1 MFLFGSKSVLCEPHS
16 LILPEDPYR
25 GLMASIF
32 FVTHPEVVIDPAV
45 PVPQWPLSATGRR
58 RMGLFIDEALA
69 GREVTAVWSSA
80 ERKALDGGEI
90 VAVRLGIPHR
100 IDEALGENDRSATGY
115 LPPDEFWP
123 VVAEFFGRPDESV
136 RGWAT
141 ARDEQARIVEAVRRV
156 SRNEQ
161 TAGDVVVVSHGGV
174 GQLLSAHLQG
184 VAIGEE
190 DRPQHPGG
198 GCWMTL
204 DRETLAIKEGW
215 RSAPD

>member
-1 MFLFGSKSVLCEPHS
+1 
-16 LILPEDPYR
+16 
-25 GLMASIF
+25 MATII
-32 FVTHPEVVIDPAV
+32 FVTHPEVVIDPAI
-45 PVPQWPLSATGRR
+45 PVPEWPLSVQGRR

-69 GREVTAVWSSA
+69 GRRVTAVWSSA

-90 VAVRLGIPHR
+90 VAERLGVPHR
-100 IDEALGENDRSATGY
+100 IDEALGENDRSATGF
-115 LPPDEFWP
+115 LPPEEFWP
-123 VVAEFFGRPDESV
+123 VVAEFFSRPDESV

-141 ARDEQARIVEAVRRV
+141 ARDEQTRIVEAVKRL
-156 SRNEQ
+156 SREE
-161 TAGDVVVVSHGGV
+161 TTTGDLVVVSHGGV

-184 VAIGEE
+184 VEIGDE

-204 DRETLAIKEGW
+204 DRETLTITESW